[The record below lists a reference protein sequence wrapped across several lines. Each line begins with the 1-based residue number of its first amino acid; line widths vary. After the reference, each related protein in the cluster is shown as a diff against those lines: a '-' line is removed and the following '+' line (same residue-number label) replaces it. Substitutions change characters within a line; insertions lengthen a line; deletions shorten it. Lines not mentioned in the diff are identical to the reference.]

1 MSAPGTNP
9 EHPVEE
15 RIRLKT
21 EDDCSVILS
30 ALMGSGIESHLWA
43 DFEKENFTPVEGGIF
58 DSLIKSNRDFISY
71 YRDKTKQWGKFAGL
85 SRFIAGQLVVKLSE
99 GATLLSKIAADS
111 SDENKMAVH
120 AYMELLTA
128 FLVKHEL
135 AEVVKEDTTNGQ

>member
-1 MSAPGTNP
+1 MSTPGTNP

-21 EDDCSVILS
+21 ESDCNTMLS
-30 ALMGSGIESHLWA
+30 ALKVCGIESHLWA
-43 DFEKENFTPVEGGIF
+43 EFEKDNFTPADGSIYA
-58 DSLIKSNRDFISY
+58 SLIESNRDFISY
-71 YRDKTKQWGKFAGL
+71 YRDKTKQWGKYAAL
-85 SRFIAGQLVVKLSE
+85 SRFLSGQLVVKLSE
-99 GATLLSKIAADS
+99 SAMLLSKIAADS

-135 AEVVKEDTTNGQ
+135 AEVVKEDTTDGQ